1 MLSGQWIQILQGG
14 LHNGC
19 EEKSEEGCQ
28 EEKVVNQKRSEVSV
42 NIQGKIVKKGVL
54 LEHPFFIPQRIFSRC
69 KPLAVDAGAPS
80 Q

>member
-1 MLSGQWIQILQGG
+1 MLSGPWIQILQGG

-28 EEKVVNQKRSEVSV
+28 EEKVVNHKRSEVSADL
-42 NIQGKIVKKGVL
+42 QGKIVKTGVL
-54 LEHPFFIPQRIFSRC
+54 LEHPFFISTKNFSRC
-69 KPLAVDAGAPS
+69 WPLTVDAGSPS